1 MKPILS
7 VLGVLFLLC
16 LTAPAFA
23 APDAARA
30 VSPAV
35 ADGCGVDLAQIVAAK
50 NALVCSENG
59 PVSLLGSSQP
69 APLDLAISPH
79 CCTTADVDA
88 CRTFCKQ
95 QQPSCKGSVH
105 CTAGECVCACSC

>member
-1 MKPILS
+1 MKAILS
-7 VLGVLFLLC
+7 PLGVLSLLL

-23 APDAARA
+23 APVAAPTVGLA
-30 VSPAV
+30 VP
-35 ADGCGVDLAQIVAAK
+35 DGCGVDLAQIVAAK
-50 NALVCSENG
+50 NAALCSENDPG
-59 PVSLLGSSQP
+59 SLLGSSQP

-95 QQPSCKGSVH
+95 QPSCKGSVH

>member
-1 MKPILS
+1 MKPILTTLA
-7 VLGVLFLLC
+7 VLALLL

-30 VSPAV
+30 ASLAV
-35 ADGCGVDLAQIVAAK
+35 PEGCGVDLEQIVAAK
-50 NALVCSENG
+50 NAAMCSETDPGNL
-59 PVSLLGSSQP
+59 PGSTQT

-88 CRTFCKQ
+88 CRTLCKQ
-95 QQPSCKGSVH
+95 QPGCKGSVH
-105 CTAGECVCACSC
+105 CAAGECVCACSC

>member
-7 VLGVLFLLC
+7 ALSVLALLL

-23 APDAARA
+23 APEATPA

-35 ADGCGVDLAQIVAAK
+35 PEGCGVDLAQIVAAK
-50 NALVCSENG
+50 NAVVCSENDPG
-59 PVSLLGSSQP
+59 NLLGSSQP

-88 CRTFCKQ
+88 CRTFCR
-95 QQPSCKGSVH
+95 QQPGCKSAVH

>member
-7 VLGVLFLLC
+7 VLGALVLLFL
-16 LTAPAFA
+16 TVPTFA
-23 APDAARA
+23 ASDAARA

-35 ADGCGVDLAQIVAAK
+35 PEGCGVDLAKIMAAK
-50 NALVCSENG
+50 NAAVCSENAPG
-59 PVSLLGSSQP
+59 NLLGSSRP

-95 QQPSCKGSVH
+95 QPSCKGAVH